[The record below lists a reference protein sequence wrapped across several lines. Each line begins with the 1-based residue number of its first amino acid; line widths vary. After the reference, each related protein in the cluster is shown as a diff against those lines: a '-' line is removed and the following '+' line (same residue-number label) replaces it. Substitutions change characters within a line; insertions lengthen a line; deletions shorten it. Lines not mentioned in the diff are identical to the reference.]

1 MRLMTG
7 RRSIAT
13 LLMLLTAFL
22 AASARACLLQGN
34 AEPCHCVEN
43 MLLSVTRAAEPVGSP
58 TLTGSL
64 QSSAPPITAGVEVG
78 SNYYHTDINPGD
90 GAGDG
95 FGNVTIHVGDTVHWA
110 FSSGHTV
117 TATPNSLDQFD
128 SGFLS
133 SGQSFDRTFN
143 TAGHFQYYCQLH
155 SFTNANGSASGPQVG
170 TVTVLPVPEPGSLT
184 LLAIG
189 VIAFGR
195 KRK

>member
-78 SNYYHTDINPGD
+78 RND
-90 GAGDG
+90 
-95 FGNVTIHVGDTVHWA
+95 
-110 FSSGHTV
+110 
-117 TATPNSLDQFD
+117 
-128 SGFLS
+128 
-133 SGQSFDRTFN
+133 
-143 TAGHFQYYCQLH
+143 
-155 SFTNANGSASGPQVG
+155 
-170 TVTVLPVPEPGSLT
+170 
-184 LLAIG
+184 
-189 VIAFGR
+189 
-195 KRK
+195 